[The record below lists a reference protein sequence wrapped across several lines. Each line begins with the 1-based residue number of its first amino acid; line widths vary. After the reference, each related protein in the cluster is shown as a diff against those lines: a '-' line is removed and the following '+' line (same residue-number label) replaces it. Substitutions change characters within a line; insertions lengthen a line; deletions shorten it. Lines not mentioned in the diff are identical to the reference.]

1 LRRQGERYYADGMR
15 DLPEDRRLAILA
27 VCVSEWQAMLA
38 DAVVETHDRIVGRLY
53 RASERICHAKVADEA
68 GVVRDTLKSF
78 AEIGGALVDAQD
90 DGQPLGDV
98 IASGSGWD
106 GLKTLVAMATR
117 LTATM
122 ADDPL
127 NHVLDG
133 YHRFRRYAPRML
145 RLLDLRAAPVALP
158 LLEAVTALR
167 TGLNDAAMTSFLRPS
182 SKWHRHLRAQRAG
195 DARLWE
201 IAVLFHLRD
210 AFRSGDVW
218 LTRSRRYGDLK
229 HALVPAQSIAEGGR
243 LAVPLRPE
251 EWLADRQ
258 ARLDM
263 RLRELGRAARAGTIP
278 GGSIENGVLHIE
290 KLEAAA
296 PTGAEDLVLDLYKQ
310 IPPTRITD
318 LLLEVDAATG
328 FTEAFTHLRTG
339 APCADRIGLMNVILA
354 EGINLGLRKMADA
367 TNTHTFWELIRI
379 GRWHVEGEAY
389 D

>member
-1 LRRQGERYYADGMR
+1 MRDTPEILRR
-15 DLPEDRRLAILA
+15 DR
-27 VCVSEWQAMLA
+27 
-38 DAVVETHDRIVGRLY
+38 
-53 RASERICHAKVADEA
+53 
-68 GVVRDTLKSF
+68 
-78 AEIGGALVDAQD
+78 GALVDAQD

-296 PTGAEDLVLDLYKQ
+296 PTGAEDLVLDLYKRD
-310 IPPTRITD
+310 PAHAHHRSPAGGGCGDRLHRSVHPSAHRST
-318 LLLEVDAATG
+318 
-328 FTEAFTHLRTG
+328 LR
-339 APCADRIGLMNVILA
+339 
-354 EGINLGLRKMADA
+354 
-367 TNTHTFWELIRI
+367 
-379 GRWHVEGEAY
+379 
-389 D
+389 